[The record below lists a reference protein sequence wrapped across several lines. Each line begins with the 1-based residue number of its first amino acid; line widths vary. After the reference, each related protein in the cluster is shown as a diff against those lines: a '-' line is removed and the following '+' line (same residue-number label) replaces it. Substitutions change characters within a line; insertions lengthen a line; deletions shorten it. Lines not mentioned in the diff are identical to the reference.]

1 MKISPTALPEVVLIE
16 PDVYSDAR
24 GEFFESFSAKRYA
37 ALGLPSSFVQD
48 NVSYSMRH
56 TLRGLH
62 LQSPPHGQGKLV
74 FVHEGAVL
82 DVVVDVRTDSPTF
95 GQWSA
100 TELSSS
106 NHRQLYI
113 PAGFAHGFCVTS
125 ERAIFAYKCTHPYVR
140 EAELSIAWNDPA
152 LGISWP
158 TDAPLLSAKDADAP
172 RLRDLERKRL
182 PTQGGGP

>member
-16 PDVYSDAR
+16 PAVYSDPR
-24 GEFFESFSAKRYA
+24 GYFFESFSAERYA

-48 NVSYSMRH
+48 NVSCSTKH

-74 FVHEGAVL
+74 FVLEGSVL
-82 DVVVDVRTDSPTF
+82 DVAIDVRVGSPTL
-95 GQWSA
+95 GRWTSV
-100 TELSSS
+100 ELSAN

-140 EAELSIAWNDPA
+140 DAELSIAWDDPE
-152 LGISWP
+152 LGIRWP
-158 TDAPLLSAKDADAP
+158 TDAPLLSAKDAGAP
-172 RLRDLERKRL
+172 RLRDLERQRL
-182 PTQGGGP
+182 PARM